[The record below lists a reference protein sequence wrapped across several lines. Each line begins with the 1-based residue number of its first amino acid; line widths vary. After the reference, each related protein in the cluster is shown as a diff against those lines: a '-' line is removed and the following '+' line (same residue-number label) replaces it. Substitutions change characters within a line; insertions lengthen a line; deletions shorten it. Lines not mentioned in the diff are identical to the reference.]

1 MSHSLNAKAGR
12 PRRWFCRAST
22 GRLPGHLSI
31 PSRIK
36 IFLLLLTAV
45 MTLAPRTTLADESVT
60 AKEFLAQCDR
70 LDPVCRSEF
79 VAGLQA
85 VYAGGL
91 SCPPRIDVNTP
102 ITPWLDYMHRR
113 IAESPSLAAG
123 EKNSL
128 QLEAFMR
135 LWPCPKR

>member
-1 MSHSLNAKAGR
+1 MSI
-12 PRRWFCRAST
+12 ASW
-22 GRLPGHLSI
+22 
-31 PSRIK
+31 IK

>member
-1 MSHSLNAKAGR
+1 VSHLCNAKVKR
-12 PRRWFCRAST
+12 MRAKPCQAS
-22 GRLPGHLSI
+22 GDGSRGQLSI
-31 PSRIK
+31 PSWIRV
-36 IFLLLLTAV
+36 FLSLSIAVTA
-45 MTLAPRTTLADESVT
+45 LAPRAVADESVT
-60 AKEFLAQCDR
+60 ATEFLAQCDR
-70 LDPVCRSEF
+70 LDQVCRSEF

-113 IAESPSLAAG
+113 IAEAPSLAAS

-135 LWPCPKR
+135 LWPCPKK